1 MRGAVYPL
9 QQRLRSMFIQTKPGH
24 NANYQE
30 FFPGKE
36 VLGNGQRHIS
46 KDEAGDLS
54 PLATGIYAVE
64 GVVTVTL
71 LADSLLVEKDEDVA
85 WDALNT
91 QIFSAIME
99 HYKSGKPVLM
109 ETQETASFDEE
120 IIAQVQDLLNTR
132 IVPAVTQSGGDVE
145 FHSYKDGN
153 LYLKMQGSAFSMLT
167 GITNMLRHYV
177 PEIKAVL
184 DHREALPRPGLETE
198 EATAIRGLLQD
209 RINPS
214 IAAHGGHITLVDIQE
229 DKAYVRLEGGCQGC
243 GMADVTLKQ
252 GVAKEI
258 MDMVPNI
265 TEVLDV
271 TDHAGGTNPYYQ
283 PS

>member
-1 MRGAVYPL
+1 
-9 QQRLRSMFIQTKPGH
+9 MFIQTKPGH

-30 FFPGKE
+30 FFPGQA
-36 VLGNGQRHIS
+36 VLGNGQRHFS
-46 KDEAGDLS
+46 AKEAETFS
-54 PLATGIYAVE
+54 PLAAAIYSVE
-64 GVVTVTL
+64 GVQTVTL
-71 LADSLLVEKDEDVA
+71 LADSILVEKPEEKDWSE
-85 WDALNT
+85 LNT
-91 QIFSAIME
+91 SIFSAIMA
-99 HYKSGKPVLM
+99 HFNSGKPVVVESEQDVDM
-109 ETQETASFDEE
+109 DEE
-120 IIAQVQDLLNTR
+120 IIAQAKDLLATR

-145 FHSYKDGN
+145 FHSFKDGN
-153 LYLKMQGSAFSMLT
+153 LYLKMQGSAFGMLT
-167 GITNMLRHYV
+167 GITNMLKHYI
-177 PEIKAVL
+177 PEIQAVV
-184 DHREALPRPGLETE
+184 DHREALPRPGLDTDEGK
-198 EATAIRGLLQD
+198 AIRGLLQD

-214 IAAHGGHITLVDIQE
+214 IASHGGHITLVDLQE

-258 MDMVPNI
+258 MELVPRI

>member
-1 MRGAVYPL
+1 
-9 QQRLRSMFIQTKPGH
+9 MFIQTQAGAKDTIL
-24 NANYQE
+24 E
-30 FFPGKE
+30 FFPGQTVYE
-36 VLGNGQRHIS
+36 DGPLGIAKADAS
-46 KDEAGDLS
+46 KLS
-54 PLATGIYAVE
+54 KLAERLYKVDAIVN
-64 GVVTVTL
+64 VTL
-71 LADSLLVEKDEDVA
+71 NAESILLERDASTGWDDIRTDV
-85 WDALNT
+85 
-91 QIFSAIME
+91 FSAIVA
-99 HYKSGKPVLM
+99 HFQSGEKTVTEI
-109 ETQETASFDEE
+109 ETDADTFDAE
-120 IIAQVQDLLNTR
+120 IIEQVKDLLNTR
-132 IVPAVTQSGGDVE
+132 IVPAVTQSGGDVS

-153 LYLKMQGSAFSMLT
+153 LYLKMQGSAFSMIT

-177 PEIKAVL
+177 PEIKAIV
-184 DHREALPRPGLETE
+184 DHREALPRPGLQSTDGV
-198 EATAIRGLLQD
+198 AIRDLLHE

-258 MDMVPNI
+258 MSLVPKI

-271 TDHAGGTNPYYQ
+271 TDHAGGANPYYQ

>member
-1 MRGAVYPL
+1 
-9 QQRLRSMFIQTKPGH
+9 MFIQTKPGH

-54 PLATGIYAVE
+54 PLAAGIYAVE

>member
-1 MRGAVYPL
+1 
-9 QQRLRSMFIQTKPGH
+9 MFIQTKPGH

-30 FFPGKE
+30 FFPGQE
-36 VLGNGQRHIS
+36 VLGSGQRHIAE
-46 KDEAGDLS
+46 DEAEATS
-54 PLATGIYAVE
+54 PLAASIYAVD

-71 LADSLLVEKDEDVA
+71 LAESLLVEKTEDVA
-85 WDALNT
+85 WDTLNT
-91 QIFSAIME
+91 QIFSAIMD
-99 HYKSGKPVLM
+99 HFKSGKPVLM
-109 ETQETASFDEE
+109 ENQETASFDEE
-120 IIAQVQDLLNTR
+120 IVTQVKDLLSTR

-177 PEIKAVL
+177 PEIKAVV
-184 DHREALPRPGLETE
+184 DHREALPRPGLQSDEGV
-198 EATAIRGLLQD
+198 AIRNLLHE

-214 IAAHGGHITLVDIQE
+214 IAAHGGHITLVDVQE

-258 MDMVPNI
+258 MELVPRI

-271 TDHAGGTNPYYQ
+271 TDHAGGANPYYQ